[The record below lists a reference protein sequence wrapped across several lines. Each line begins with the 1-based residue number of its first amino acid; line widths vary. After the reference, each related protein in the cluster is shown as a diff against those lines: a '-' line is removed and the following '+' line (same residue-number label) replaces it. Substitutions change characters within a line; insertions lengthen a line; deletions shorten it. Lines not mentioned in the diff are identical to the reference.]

1 MRGTVVISGI
11 AALIMIL
18 FGIFWMITWL
28 IGTNGYSESKGLTI
42 LVSNLVLVLLSI
54 AVSSVASGWLA
65 RKLETRTAW
74 SPWITAPLAILAV
87 ILVAVNALFIGSV
100 IIILIFGMTP

>member
-11 AALIMIL
+11 TALIMIL

-54 AVSSVASGWLA
+54 VVASLASGWLA
-65 RKLETRTAW
+65 KELQTRLAW
-74 SPWITAPLAILAV
+74 SPWLTAPLSI
-87 ILVAVNALFIGSV
+87 VAVTAVAVSALFVGSV
-100 IIILIFGMTP
+100 IVIIIFGRTP